1 MKTRLQPLKN
11 RKKQETCLKVQQES
25 SQLRSWEDFKCKF
38 KIRKWV
44 QLEAHNHSKIDT
56 KGEGNSKRATL
67 ICTLVFKPQ
76 NQAGWVSL
84 WLFLAQYIPGGMML
98 ILNWYQVDG
107 YQTDRVCNTSVD
119 TSAYT
124 RGWPIYQTNTGLY
137 LPDTRQKWVWNPIPG
152 PGMKVLKRIQYQ
164 ELYNT
169 QYQNQRAWWVQKLD
183 TRWLWPGVSNP
194 NNGNGP
200 NEAPESSANFFFFGT
215 EQATAW
221 RASTLAACAKFKCKT
236 VDKPLVLTSDPKKE
250 RKSKRAFERFL
261 TVSSNPKWR
270 INSFHILGVCCRAWC
285 QSFFFFLTKA
295 MCTTREIWLLSI

>member
-1 MKTRLQPLKN
+1 MHSGIQTPKPGWLGVSLAVFGAIHTRGYDADIELVPGGSIPNWSGLQYQCWYQCIYQGMTNIPDQHWFIPTWYKAKMSLEPN
-11 RKKQETCLKVQQES
+11 TRTWYES
-25 SQLRSWEDFKCKF
+25 SKKDPIPRAGWYEDF
-38 KIRKWV
+38 
-44 QLEAHNHSKIDT
+44 
-56 KGEGNSKRATL
+56 
-67 ICTLVFKPQ
+67 
-76 NQAGWVSL
+76 
-84 WLFLAQYIPGGMML
+84 
-98 ILNWYQVDG
+98 
-107 YQTDRVCNTSVD
+107 
-119 TSAYT
+119 
-124 RGWPIYQTNTGLY
+124 
-137 LPDTRQKWVWNPIPG
+137 
-152 PGMKVLKRIQYQ
+152 
-164 ELYNT
+164 YNT

-200 NEAPESSANFFFFGT
+200 NEAPESSANFFFLVQSRRQP
-215 EQATAW
+215 E